1 MKAPWILLIAFSGTS
16 GCYKYVAAETSSLS
30 TGREVAIELSSAGT
44 VNVRP
49 SIGDFVSRVEGT
61 VTQSSS
67 SGITL
72 ALQAVR
78 RRGEVASSMWKGETL
93 QLASGDI
100 ASVKTKEFSKSRT
113 TASAVA
119 LGSIGVGLV
128 IALARAVG
136 LLEASGGGGKP
147 IPPP

>member
-1 MKAPWILLIAFSGTS
+1 VKAAWVLLIALSGTS
-16 GCYKYVAAETSSLS
+16 GCYKYVAAEPSSLS
-30 TGREVAIELSSAGT
+30 NGREVAIDLSSAGT

-49 SIGDFVSRVEGT
+49 AIGDFVSRVEGT

-72 ALQAVR
+72 ALHAVR
-78 RRGEVASSMWKGETL
+78 RRGEVASSTWKGESL
-93 QLASGDI
+93 ELASGDI
-100 ASVKTKEFSKSRT
+100 ASVRTKEFSKSRT

-119 LGSIGVGLV
+119 LGGLGVGLV
-128 IALARAVG
+128 IALAKAVG
-136 LLEASGGGGKP
+136 LLENSGGSGKP

>member
-1 MKAPWILLIAFSGTS
+1 MKAPRILLIALVGAV
-16 GCYKYVAAETSSLS
+16 GCYKYVPAEPSSLG
-30 TGREVAIELSSAGT
+30 TGREVSIDLSSAGT

-49 SIGDFVSRVEGT
+49 ALGDFVNRVEGT

-67 SGITL
+67 AGITL

-78 RRGEVASSMWKGETL
+78 RRGEVASSTWNGESL

-100 ASVKTKEFSKSRT
+100 AGVKTREFSRSRT
-113 TASAVA
+113 TASAIA

-128 IALARAVG
+128 IALAKAVG
-136 LLEASGGGGKP
+136 LLETSGGSGKP